1 MLKLIKVLVER
12 IDEHDSSSQVLDQ
25 RKLSGTV
32 KCRVW
37 NKPLLSSSI
46 QAYAFE
52 GVFSETVIKIGQFL
66 DHSFT
71 IIVSVHLSSV
81 KMLLQQL

>member
-1 MLKLIKVLVER
+1 MKVLVER
-12 IDEHDSSSQVLDQ
+12 IDEHDSSAQVLDQ

-32 KCRVW
+32 KCRAW

-52 GVFSETVIKIGQFL
+52 GVFSVTVIKIEQFL